1 MAATELLLNPALAP
15 GPLQATRSYMGL
27 TLAPFTEEETR
38 RFVREALG
46 AHATPGEQQDAL
58 VQLVHGK
65 TNGLPLYVE
74 QVGAACSCRIHRVP
88 QASLYKR
95 CAPCSKQFPEFGKS

>member
-1 MAATELLLNPALAP
+1 
-15 GPLQATRSYMGL
+15 MGL

-38 RFVREALG
+38 RFVRRHWARMPPRG
-46 AHATPGEQQDAL
+46 SSRMPSSS
-58 VQLVHGK
+58 LVHGK

-95 CAPCSKQFPEFGKS
+95 YASCSKQFPDFDKS